1 MIKKVDVKL
10 YNGIYSIYDGE
21 ELEEGAIIIH
31 DILEP
36 CAFRLDASDF
46 TDGEFD
52 LDKWTERT
60 GANGVKIYLLKEQL
74 KKFKEDVEQVEL
86 FGMER
91 SDYQEK
97 KTICANIILELR
109 ELERK

>member
-1 MIKKVDVKL
+1 MINKVDVKL
-10 YNGIYSIYDGE
+10 YNGEYSIYEGE
-21 ELEEGAIIIH
+21 ELEEGAVIIH

-36 CAFRLDASDF
+36 CAFNLNANDF
-46 TDGEFD
+46 QGGVFS

-60 GANGVKIYLLKEQL
+60 GATGVKIYLLKEQI

-91 SDYQEK
+91 DDYAEK
-97 KTICANIILELR
+97 KQLCKDIILELR
-109 ELERK
+109 QLEGK